1 MTHLITTYGLII
13 VFGLVAIECA
23 GVQVPGETAMIIA
36 GVLSSQGHYPL
47 WQVIVVGAAAAI
59 IGDNAGYVIGRK
71 GGRKLLERTP
81 IVRDYFHKVLPPSER
96 FFQKHGAKTIFLARF
111 IAVLRVTA
119 AWIAGITHMP
129 WWRFAIFNAA
139 GGIVWAVLVSV
150 VAYQFGKSAAD
161 AIQHYGLYALV
172 VIAVLVA
179 AVILVLRVVH
189 RRGIEHS

>member
-23 GVQVPGETAMIIA
+23 GVPVPGETAMIIA

-47 WQVIVVGAAAAI
+47 WEVIVVGATAAI
-59 IGDNAGYVIGRK
+59 IGDNAGYLIGRK

-81 IVRDYFHKVLPPSER
+81 IIRDYFHKVLPPSER
-96 FFQKHGAKTIFLARF
+96 FFEKHGAKTIFIARF
-111 IAVLRVTA
+111 VAVLRVTA
-119 AWIAGITHMP
+119 AWLAGITRMP

-139 GGIVWAVLVSV
+139 GGIVWATLVSV

-161 AIQHYGLYALV
+161 AIQHYGLYAL
-172 VIAVLVA
+172 
-179 AVILVLRVVH
+179 AVIIVIVAIGVVLLRLVH
-189 RRGIEHS
+189 RRGIDHA

>member
-1 MTHLITTYGLII
+1 M
-13 VFGLVAIECA
+13 
-23 GVQVPGETAMIIA
+23 
-36 GVLSSQGHYPL
+36 
-47 WQVIVVGAAAAI
+47 
-59 IGDNAGYVIGRK
+59 
-71 GGRKLLERTP
+71 
-81 IVRDYFHKVLPPSER
+81 
-96 FFQKHGAKTIFLARF
+96 
-111 IAVLRVTA
+111 LRVTA